1 MKTLTL
7 LLSLFIFSSASFA
20 VNSSVKKQ
28 SASYP
33 AVSIRDIQYSPP
45 ESLAIA
51 DSLQSN
57 IPSRWTLQLG
67 QYVND
72 TVTVTAVC
80 VVPGKVI
87 TFTQAGFTML
97 LSDTGAGQF
106 QKIKE
111 RNSSKLSNYCNDAM
125 DATPWAG
132 VFVRASSDT
141 TTHIND
147 GFLNVQCGDII
158 RMTGVVTD
166 FPLTSM
172 NSATQFQPI
181 PGIPIEI
188 IGSQDGHQ
196 PISVTVADF
205 YNGLFP
211 NGTVRYSTGEQYE
224 GVLVEMTNVK
234 VSARVNTARGTFMFV
249 DEAGNSMTTYD
260 ASRYFTLGHGTVP
273 VPPDSV
279 YLNYVWPRIQTGTVI
294 DTIRGFITTVSGGEN
309 PRGYRLA
316 PIYRGDI
323 IIGYQPPLVTSH
335 RRYPVIVPSD
345 STARITCIV
354 REGENPVNAVQLF
367 YRVNYG
373 VFQPLSMAATSG
385 DTLYEAVIPQQ
396 SVNSF
401 VNYFIKVADDND
413 SVTILASSATDG
425 SQLDTSKG
433 FFFYT
438 VLNRALTIADIQ
450 YTPFLNGR
458 SGYIGA
464 VIPVSGFVTADTAH
478 LRSTPL
484 TGGGT
489 STWYIQDSSTAW
501 NGIWVVGAESL
512 LASTKN
518 NDNITVTGTIQEQF
532 SVTRIGAVS
541 NVVINSTGNP
551 LRNPISLTTGTFG
564 PSVGNGNPI
573 AEPFE
578 GGLVALDS
586 VTVTNV
592 FPTFADPTEYEVD
605 DGTGPIIVRRDGK
618 NTYSNVEADTIFG
631 YTILRQGDK
640 IGRLVGVMYFANNRY
655 KIVPRTNSDFIDVMH
670 VGVLER
676 EQTLPEGFVLHQNYP
691 NPFNPSSNIRFAIA
705 SSDFVSLKI
714 FDVLGREVATLVNET
729 LEAGTYTAKWNA
741 TGVPSGMYFYRL
753 SSGTNTET
761 KKMVLLK

>member
-1 MKTLTL
+1 
-7 LLSLFIFSSASFA
+7 
-20 VNSSVKKQ
+20 
-28 SASYP
+28 
-33 AVSIRDIQYSPP
+33 
-45 ESLAIA
+45 
-51 DSLQSN
+51 
-57 IPSRWTLQLG
+57 
-67 QYVND
+67 
-72 TVTVTAVC
+72 
-80 VVPGKVI
+80 
-87 TFTQAGFTML
+87 
-97 LSDTGAGQF
+97 
-106 QKIKE
+106 
-111 RNSSKLSNYCNDAM
+111 
-125 DATPWAG
+125 
-132 VFVRASSDT
+132 
-141 TTHIND
+141 
-147 GFLNVQCGDII
+147 
-158 RMTGVVTD
+158 
-166 FPLTSM
+166 
-172 NSATQFQPI
+172 
-181 PGIPIEI
+181 
-188 IGSQDGHQ
+188 
-196 PISVTVADF
+196 
-205 YNGLFP
+205 
-211 NGTVRYSTGEQYE
+211 
-224 GVLVEMTNVK
+224 
-234 VSARVNTARGTFMFV
+234 
-249 DEAGNSMTTYD
+249 
-260 ASRYFTLGHGTVP
+260 
-273 VPPDSV
+273 
-279 YLNYVWPRIQTGTVI
+279 
-294 DTIRGFITTVSGGEN
+294 
-309 PRGYRLA
+309 
-316 PIYRGDI
+316 
-323 IIGYQPPLVTSH
+323 
-335 RRYPVIVPSD
+335 
-345 STARITCIV
+345 ARITCIV